1 MARSNNWNLSKSAK
15 VFTSLSISVLVAYL
29 IPRYF
34 SPIMETLVLVSKEKH
49 FLYTICFGFSFL
61 VFGEMTGVL
70 DQNFKSLSFRHF
82 LLFLLSSILA
92 SLVLLLVVWIFE
104 YKFIGRYAILKIG
117 FFAGFGNFLLFW
129 FFNLLAQK
137 NPLKILLNTSLKN
150 EEKLKKDFKNLPFEI
165 YSLQGE
171 NSSSEEEVIKL
182 CSKNEI
188 DLVVMENGLG
198 KDKLEIIPFLQLGTR
213 VMGIVEFYEN
223 YLEKIPVVHVD
234 QSWLARLDLRFR
246 DPLSHKFK
254 RILDIMIGF
263 FGLIFTFPLI
273 ISALLIT
280 ALESGFP
287 VFFSQN
293 RTGFLGQPYILFKIR
308 TMRVNAEEKNAKWA
322 EENDNRV
329 TVAGSFFRKW
339 RIDEIPQFWNVIKGE
354 MSIVGPR
361 PERPEFQDRLIK
373 KVPHWNCRH
382 LVKPGLTGWAQIKFR
397 YASDMESSEEKLAY
411 DLYYIKH
418 ASILM
423 DIQIILS
430 TLRSLAKGSR

>member
-1 MARSNNWNLSKSAK
+1 MTRSNNWNLSKGTK
-15 VFTSLSISVLVAYL
+15 VATSLFISVLVAYL
-29 IPRYF
+29 VPRYF
-34 SPIMETLVLVSKEKH
+34 SPIMETLVIVSKEKH

-82 LLFLLSSILA
+82 FLFLLSSILA
-92 SLVLLLVVWIFE
+92 SLALLLVVWIFE

-117 FFAGFGNFLLFW
+117 FFAGLGNFLLFW

-137 NPLKILLNTSLKN
+137 NPLKILLNTSLEN
-150 EEKLKKDFKNLPFEI
+150 EEKLKTDFKNLPFEI
-165 YSLQGE
+165 FSSPGV
-171 NSSSEEEVIKL
+171 NSGSEEEVIKL
-182 CSKNEI
+182 CSEKKI

-223 YLEKIPVVHVD
+223 YLEKIPVAHVD

-246 DPLSHKFK
+246 DPLSHKLK
-254 RILDIMIGF
+254 RILDIMIAF
-263 FGLIFTFPLI
+263 IGLCFTFPI
-273 ISALLIT
+273 VFSAIFLT

-287 VFFSQN
+287 IFFSQK
-293 RTGFLGQPYILFKIR
+293 RTGFLGESYILFKIR
-308 TMRVNAEEKNAKWA
+308 TMRVNAEEKNAQWA
-322 EENDNRV
+322 EENDSRV
-329 TVAGSFFRKW
+329 TMIGSFLRKW
-339 RIDEIPQFWNVIKGE
+339 RIDEIPQFWNVIRGE

-361 PERPEFQDRLIK
+361 PERPEFQERLIN

-382 LVKPGLTGWAQIKFR
+382 LVKPGLTGWAQINFR